1 MKMKIKYL
9 TLFLFS
15 LCFVSTAQTSI
26 SKQVGL
32 EKAVKKIVQL
42 SQFLGSMHADKA
54 EQIADNAEYY
64 TSISFTDSEKR
75 INELNDVRDTTEELL
90 NVLLNVE
97 ASLTDFIADIDVRV
111 DTAYLIGE
119 EIFYGVTLPS
129 VLAEIETINE
139 LPDLLIFSKT
149 IEVVSEETEKAFDSV
164 PNIYRN
170 IGRPQIYQEVMNKLH
185 NHFRESTTTPDG
197 GGFNESSRDATS
209 TPDDNNDDNDATP
222 I

>member
-9 TLFLFS
+9 TVFLFS
-15 LCFVSTAQTSI
+15 LSFAAIAQI
-26 SKQVGL
+26 DNSKQVGL
-32 EKAVKKIVQL
+32 EKAVKRIVQL

-64 TSISFTDSEKR
+64 TSVSFTDTEKR
-75 INELNDVRDTTEELL
+75 INELNDVRDTTEELMNRIL
-90 NVLLNVE
+90 TTD
-97 ASLTDFIADIDVRV
+97 ASSIDLITDIDVRL

-129 VLAEIETINE
+129 VLATIETIDA
-139 LPDLLIFSKT
+139 LPDLLIFSAKAL
-149 IEVVSEETEKAFDSV
+149 EVVSEETDKVLDAV
-164 PNIYRN
+164 PNIYKN
-170 IGRPQIYQEVMNKLH
+170 IGRPQIYQEVMNTLH

-197 GGFNESSRDATS
+197 GGFNESS
-209 TPDDNNDDNDATP
+209 NDATP